1 MNTTVIRQI
10 RSAFVAFAL
19 VTIITGV
26 IYPLVITGLGQVLF
40 PYQANGSLLVQ
51 DGQVVG
57 SALIGQHTNDPR
69 YFWSRPSSINYMQST
84 TSGVLTASG
93 ATSYSWTNS
102 RLATQIAERTEAIR
116 AANNLNENL
125 LIPSDLL
132 FASASGLDP
141 HITPEGA
148 ALQVERV
155 AAARGLEL
163 TQVEDLV
170 AQYIEAPQLGVFGQP
185 RVNVLL
191 LNLALDSI
199 E

>member
-19 VTIITGV
+19 LTIITGV
-26 IYPLVITGLGQVLF
+26 IYPLVLTGIGQVLF

-93 ATSYSWTNS
+93 ATSYSWT
-102 RLATQIAERTEAIR
+102 
-116 AANNLNENL
+116 
-125 LIPSDLL
+125 DLL
-132 FASASGLDP
+132 FTSASGLDP

-148 ALQVERV
+148 ALQVERI

-170 AQYIEAPQLGVFGQP
+170 AQYTEAPQMGVFGQP